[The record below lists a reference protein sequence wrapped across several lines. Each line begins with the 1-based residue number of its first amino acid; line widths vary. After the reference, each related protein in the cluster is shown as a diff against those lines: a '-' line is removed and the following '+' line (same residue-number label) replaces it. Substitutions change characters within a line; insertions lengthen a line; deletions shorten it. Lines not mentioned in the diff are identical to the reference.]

1 MVTCFLLY
9 MCLLGL
15 CIFGELNVKYQYII
29 LMYDPFVLK
38 MYKTVPLT
46 SNKWNSSQNF
56 LRICFQG
63 YNPLFNS
70 KSPLVLLNLVVN

>member
-1 MVTCFLLY
+1 
-9 MCLLGL
+9 
-15 CIFGELNVKYQYII
+15 
-29 LMYDPFVLK
+29 MYDPFVLK

-46 SNKWNSSQNF
+46 SNKWNSSQSF